1 MRMSFR
7 DKYDTHSTLITTA
20 VLGSLLLMMILLVGG
35 VIFYGRSPNNGDP
48 KIDPA
53 VSSISPDV
61 KVIISSS
68 ISSVQKQSQLLV
80 LTARMNATTTTTVKK
95 MGMEAWQVDIASG
108 EAQYL
113 IDLQQ
118 INEKMVDVNGNDI
131 LITLPKNV
139 LIVRLLP
146 PVSIERKDN
155 DSWLFTW
162 YPDARE
168 GLTRTNKL
176 KINHSFID
184 QSKEQKEI
192 AYIQAR
198 HALEMLFTIPIKAS
212 GLPHRVTVS
221 FQ

>member
-1 MRMSFR
+1 MRIKPSILSKFPYNVFSVTIVILLIVYLLTFVDLKNR
-7 DKYDTHSTLITTA
+7 EEPQIDSKITT
-20 VLGSLLLMMILLVGG
+20 
-35 VIFYGRSPNNGDP
+35 
-48 KIDPA
+48 
-53 VSSISPDV
+53 ISPDV

-80 LTARMNATTTTTVKK
+80 LTARMNATATTTVKK

-118 INEKMVDVNGNDI
+118 ISEKMVDVSGNDI

-184 QSKEQKEI
+184 QSKEQKEV

-198 HALEMLFTIPIKAS
+198 HALEMLFTIPIKAA